1 MRKATV
7 LLVACLFAVLVT
19 APLFAAGTAA
29 SATWTGWITDSH
41 CGAKGANAQHT
52 KDCAAKCAKDGGKVV
67 FFNNADKK
75 LYDLDKTDLALE
87 HVGHE
92 VSVTGKLA
100 GNKIAVE
107 KIEAHKAM

>member
-19 APLFAAGTAA
+19 APLFAAETA
-29 SATWTGWITDSH
+29 SGTWTGWITDSH

-75 LYDLDKTDLALE
+75 LYELDKSELALE

-92 VSVTGKLA
+92 VAVTGKLA
-100 GNKIAVE
+100 GDKIAVE
-107 KIEAHKAM
+107 KIEAAKAK